1 MVPDV
6 LNERNALIFNSQE
19 VREIETTENLLN
31 LIAVRT
37 SNLASD
43 CA

>member
-1 MVPDV
+1 MVPDI
-6 LNERNALIFNSQE
+6 LNERNALIFKSQE
-19 VREIETTENLLN
+19 VREIETTENLN

-43 CA
+43 SA